1 MALPSYFKRP
11 KMPPECYEHNE
22 CKSRIARAEADIQR
36 IYEMQAAMKDTISS
50 VKVSVAWIVGAISA
64 CSTILQV
71 LIK

>member
-1 MALPSYFKRP
+1 
-11 KMPPECYEHNE
+11 MPPENCFEHNE

-36 IYEMQAAMKDTISS
+36 IYEMNAALKDALSS

-71 LIK
+71 ALK